1 MKISFIVK
9 VSKLCN
15 LRCTYCY
22 ETPELANRER
32 MSLENLERMFVHIR
46 ESLEDWGADSETHE
60 LEFIWHGGEPFA
72 QPVDYWESILALQR
86 SIFGEEFQCSS
97 LTNTIQSNLT
107 LLKEKHLPLLRH
119 FELGFSFDVINDLRV
134 DTGGNPTAELVRR
147 KVDWLMAEKVPLAG
161 IAVISKSN
169 LQYPQVIADYYISRG
184 IAFRVLDI
192 YQATDTLPL
201 TRKAAA
207 SFAQYQT
214 FFKELYCLPEVQ
226 AALRRGLSIEPLATA
241 RSMLE
246 EWQRGYCSPLSDDA
260 PSHREWALAVNTNGD
275 VYSPG
280 DCYDENLKYG
290 NIFSQPLD
298 DILFLSEARQRRI
311 ERSAKRCKSICSN
324 CFLYRKGCEGVYV
337 SHATPESI
345 EIIAVIKGVTTAC
358 WQAGCGC
365 ADVRFDSRDGAR

>member
-1 MKISFIVK
+1 
-9 VSKLCN
+9 
-15 LRCTYCY
+15 
-22 ETPELANRER
+22 
-32 MSLENLERMFVHIR
+32 
-46 ESLEDWGADSETHE
+46 
-60 LEFIWHGGEPFA
+60 
-72 QPVDYWESILALQR
+72 
-86 SIFGEEFQCSS
+86 
-97 LTNTIQSNLT
+97 
-107 LLKEKHLPLLRH
+107 
-119 FELGFSFDVINDLRV
+119 
-134 DTGGNPTAELVRR
+134 
-147 KVDWLMAEKVPLAG
+147 MAEKVPLAG

-207 SFAQYQT
+207 SLAQYQT

-280 DCYDENLKYG
+280 DCYDENLKSGNLSLDAWTRVFHLGGTTETVDAPRSGASQFATECSSYG
-290 NIFSQPLD
+290 RAAKASTFLTRPLG
-298 DILFLSEARQRRI
+298 ARR
-311 ERSAKRCKSICSN
+311 
-324 CFLYRKGCEGVYV
+324 
-337 SHATPESI
+337 
-345 EIIAVIKGVTTAC
+345 IIAVIKGVTTAC
-358 WQAGCGC
+358 WQAGCGMC
-365 ADVRFDSRDGAR
+365 RRPVRLKGRYTFNALHPPRMDGAGKSSI